1 MPHDAF
7 RDPYALLTQANDTND
22 ADWFRKQAEP
32 GQWKDKPEDL
42 FLEIMIIWRI
52 ECSGKTLFFYPL
64 CLQTE
69 FKH

>member
-42 FLEIMIIWRI
+42 FLEIMII
-52 ECSGKTLFFYPL
+52 ECLGKTLFFYLL

-69 FKH
+69 SKH